1 MNITYHNL
9 SFLLFWVFKFS
20 TVLFSLKKCAYLKSL
35 INEVLISN
43 NDIAR
48 LNNRQ
53 IFKFRGQDQI
63 IFQETNTSLN
73 IAAIFHWMWLFFL
86 YSSLW
91 YIHILNFTV
100 VEFIDHF
107 LQVHRNSFLYS
118 LIKASFICNHAGP
131 CKTNKQT
138 NPKTIWWILQNKRN
152 ICCLWVY
159 GSGTWRM
166 YRLTD
171 SRRENLRHGPFV
183 HV

>member
-1 MNITYHNL
+1 MKY
-9 SFLLFWVFKFS
+9 
-20 TVLFSLKKCAYLKSL
+20 
-35 INEVLISN
+35 LISN
-43 NDIAR
+43 NNIAR
-48 LNNRQ
+48 LNNRL

-73 IAAIFHWMWLFFL
+73 IATIFHWMWLFFL

-91 YIHILNFTV
+91 YIHILNFSV
-100 VEFIDHF
+100 VESIGHF
-107 LQVHRNSFLYS
+107 LQVHRNSFLYL
-118 LIKASFICNHAGP
+118 LIKASFICNHAGQ

-138 NPKTIWWILQNKRN
+138 NPKTIWWIFQNKRN

-159 GSGTWRM
+159 GSGRLRM

-171 SRRENLRHGPFV
+171 SRRENRRRGPFV

>member
-86 YSSLW
+86 LLLAAYTLLLAPPCAQPLSAEEVQWLVSSEVSIPVCASYLSLHCAFS
-91 YIHILNFTV
+91 HIRVTPSWGGLSGLV
-100 VEFIDHF
+100 LPLSGRVI
-107 LQVHRNSFLYS
+107 LPNSG
-118 LIKASFICNHAGP
+118 N
-131 CKTNKQT
+131 Q
-138 NPKTIWWILQNKRN
+138 
-152 ICCLWVY
+152 
-159 GSGTWRM
+159 
-166 YRLTD
+166 
-171 SRRENLRHGPFV
+171 
-183 HV
+183 